1 MRIEGIDFRHP
12 KTKMTNDDV
21 VGLVRD
27 HSEKQFEG
35 DLDVAMRSVSF
46 MLDNIG
52 LKERYWMKDERPL
65 DLMLQ
70 AAENAIAK
78 SGIDKADIE
87 LLVFCGIARGF
98 LEPADSYFIAQEL
111 ELDHVDCFD
120 VMDACMAW
128 TRATDIV
135 EAFFKAGRYKT
146 AIIVNAEDYFRQG
159 GVSYPSN
166 FQLKN
171 FKSIEYSFGAYC
183 GGDGA
188 AATVLS
194 ADGPDWERNYIS
206 TKICPDLCTVPLP
219 GFEGH
224 CNKTDLIALNGL
236 GSFTSFSSRV
246 FQNYQHMIDVLVK
259 MAPSFDGLKAIYAH
273 TGGDVHAYERWA
285 QTAGA
290 GGKVKYL
297 FPNFGNLGT
306 VSMPAS
312 ICNDITNG
320 DLKRGER
327 VGCWIS
333 SSGLSFASYALT
345 Y

>member
-1 MRIEGIDFRHP
+1 MRIEGIDFVHP

-21 VGLVRD
+21 VDLVRQ
-27 HSEKQFEG
+27 HSENAFEG
-35 DLDVAMRSVSF
+35 DLDVALRSVSF

-52 LKERYWMKDERPL
+52 LKERYWMKEERPL
-65 DLMLQ
+65 DLMVR

-78 SGIDKADIE
+78 SGIAKEDIE
-87 LLVFCGIARGF
+87 LLVFCGISRGF
-98 LEPADSYFIAQEL
+98 LEPADSYFIAEEL
-111 ELDHVDCFD
+111 GLDHVDCFD

-128 TRATDIV
+128 TRSTDII
-135 EAFFKAGRYKT
+135 ESFFKAGRYRT
-146 AIIVNAEDYFRQG
+146 ALLVNAEDYFREG

-194 ADGPDWERNYIS
+194 ADGEDWERNYIS
-206 TKICPDLCTVPLP
+206 TKIGPDLCTVPLA
-219 GFEGH
+219 GYESR
-224 CNKTDLIALNGL
+224 CNKTDMIGLNGL
-236 GSFTSFSSRV
+236 GAFTSFSSLV

-259 MAPSFDGLKAIYAH
+259 LAPKFDGLKAIYAH
-273 TGGDVHAYERWA
+273 TGGDVNAYEGWA
-285 QTAGA
+285 ETAGA
-290 GGKVKYL
+290 GGKVKYM
-297 FPNFGNLGT
+297 FPKFGNLGT

-312 ICNDITNG
+312 ICNDIDNG
-320 DLKRGER
+320 DLDRGDR

-333 SSGLSFASYALT
+333 SSGMSFSSYALT